1 MVIKLDVSM
10 SQRLARSLSRQNHRI
25 LIRSLCVSGKLA
37 TYPSLKPTFC
47 LKWEVS
53 VNVGLGEG
61 WKGGKFPRNVWWW
74 KLGHTNCFAEAEGLL
89 TSGHYVA
96 CVASVS
102 VRFRSKE
109 RGTRVKGRAKNGV
122 SERALVSFLARPKP
136 RIPFLGLS
144 LLRNQTETLATQAS
158 HYVNVA
164 LVARVSSVFV
174 PYPTLPLVIVW

>member
-1 MVIKLDVSM
+1 MVIKLDVSK

-25 LIRSLCVSGKLA
+25 LIRSLCVSGKLP

-47 LKWEVS
+47 PKWEVS

-74 KLGHTNCFAEAEGLL
+74 KLGHTNCFAEAEGSL

-102 VRFRSKE
+102 VRLRSTE

-122 SERALVSFLARPKP
+122 SERAGRGWGRKEGNACRQTPGFWKPPTWPVMLIPSFPSPSPHFHFLA
-136 RIPFLGLS
+136 
-144 LLRNQTETLATQAS
+144 
-158 HYVNVA
+158 
-164 LVARVSSVFV
+164 LV
-174 PYPTLPLVIVW
+174 